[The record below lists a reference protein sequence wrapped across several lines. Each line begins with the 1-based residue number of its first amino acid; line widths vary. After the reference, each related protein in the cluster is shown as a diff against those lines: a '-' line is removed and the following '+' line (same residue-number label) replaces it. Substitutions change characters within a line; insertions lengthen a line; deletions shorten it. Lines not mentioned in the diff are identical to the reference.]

1 MKVFGMLLQCIVFR
15 RSAQIAEQRV
25 RYSTFRTMYGRDT
38 GDKQT
43 IGRRGG
49 GSEVNKNTPNS
60 YKRYG
65 MTLTFTS

>member
-1 MKVFGMLLQCIVFR
+1 
-15 RSAQIAEQRV
+15 
-25 RYSTFRTMYGRDT
+25 MYGRDT
-38 GDKQT
+38 GDKQI

>member
-1 MKVFGMLLQCIVFR
+1 MLLQCFVFS

-25 RYSTFRTMYGRDT
+25 RFTAHSGRCMDAILGT
-38 GDKQT
+38 SKLSADVE
-43 IGRRGG
+43 GG